1 MRKLCILMLLVFMT
15 YTSHAQTTTTE
26 NVDDTAQNE
35 LVYQSKKNI
44 VKFNFTSLAFK
55 NFQFNYERVLNKT
68 FSVALSYAFI
78 PDGDIP
84 LKSTVEKYADDPDLM
99 TIINDAQLSYSSF
112 TPEVRIYLGK
122 GYGKGFYLAPF
133 FRSSKYTFKDVN
145 FEYDTDGGG
154 TAFLTSQG
162 TIKSNSFG
170 LLLGAQFNLGKNFV
184 LDWWIVGPH
193 YGSSNGDISGITSE
207 TLSQMEQQDLENT
220 LNDIDIPLVDTEV
233 EVFDNGANLLIDGP
247 WAGIR
252 AGLSI
257 GFRF

>member
-1 MRKLCILMLLVFMT
+1 MKKQCILLLLVFIT
-15 YTSHAQTTTTE
+15 YTSYAQTKTSE
-26 NVDDTAQNE
+26 NLDDTPQDKLA
-35 LVYQSKKNI
+35 YQSKKNS

-55 NFQFNYERVLNKT
+55 NFQFQYERVLNKT

-84 LKSTVEKYADDPDLM
+84 LKNTVERYADDPDLM
-99 TIINDAQLSYSSF
+99 TIINDAQLNYTSF
-112 TPEVRIYLGK
+112 TPEIRIYLGK
-122 GYGKGFYLAPF
+122 GYGKGFYVAPF
-133 FRSSKYTFKDVN
+133 FRSSKFNFKEVN

-154 TAFLTSQG
+154 TDFLTAQG

-170 LLLGAQFNLGKNFV
+170 LLLGAQFNLGKSFV

-193 YGSSNGDISGITSE
+193 YGSSDGDISGVTTE
-207 TLSQMEQQDLENT
+207 TLSQTEQQNLEDT

-233 EVFDNGANLLIDGP
+233 EVFENGANLLIDGP

-252 AGLSI
+252 AGLSL